1 MMVLDDT
8 PNEHHPLKTNVQQH
22 AQLPSVSGPRQ
33 LRLQRQRGAT
43 FVAFVGFGLA
53 SWILTNVTYVE
64 LGVFLR
70 ELPEHYSIYAYSI
83 LALESANLYPLLYM
97 LFNAQQQLLS
107 QSTVIWWILVQGVV
121 VAVLMSMLWGQ
132 TASIFGARHS
142 VAMLVL
148 THFGGMVSTTSSVVF
163 YPFVASFP
171 PLFTSALAT
180 GEGLSGSLAA
190 LLGIVQDPGGELG
203 FSVSVFYLICATIMC
218 VSLVA
223 FTFLQYHPWA
233 QEAKTSDEAVDLG
246 RDLDS
251 DEREAEEDTLLT
263 HSSCGSCPR
272 TASASTVTIPSPTA
286 SQYEAVSGAE
296 VLRQVWQLLA
306 CQWILAAFSFGWLPS
321 TMPYVYKK
329 FSPTDDAEA
338 ATARFQ
344 TTASIA
350 ALILSPLASASTTWF
365 RLYYVRSMTLVLVIL
380 AVRRIL
386 ELRAATCL
394 INALSLSTTTTFQ
407 LLLLSF
413 SLTSRPTLSN
423 YGHGYLLPLLVHIFY
438 LVGCAYTQT
447 MLYLTLKRRG
457 DIMRSPD
464 FARRVYQWNGLA
476 TQVGAM
482 SGTAV
487 AFPLVFWCESLF
499 TT

>member
-1 MMVLDDT
+1 
-8 PNEHHPLKTNVQQH
+8 
-22 AQLPSVSGPRQ
+22 
-33 LRLQRQRGAT
+33 
-43 FVAFVGFGLA
+43 
-53 SWILTNVTYVE
+53 
-64 LGVFLR
+64 
-70 ELPEHYSIYAYSI
+70 
-83 LALESANLYPLLYM
+83 M

-190 LLGIVQDPGGELG
+190 LLGIVQDPGGELR

-233 QEAKTSDEAVDLG
+233 QEAKTSDEAIDLG

-263 HSSCGSCPR
+263 RSSCGSCPR

-380 AVRRIL
+380 A
-386 ELRAATCL
+386 
-394 INALSLSTTTTFQ
+394 